1 MPLEE
6 PDGLLIPVEGGS
18 GKDEGAFMGEA
29 ESTKRAGG
37 RETGGYTSAGQQ
49 AERREEGAGARRRWQ
64 QVSGAKADS

>member
-6 PDGLLIPVEGGS
+6 PDGLLIPGEGGS

-37 RETGGYTSAGQQ
+37 LETGGCTSAVEQ
-49 AERREEGAGARRRWQ
+49 AEGREDGAGARRWW
-64 QVSGAKADS
+64 